1 MKRVRDRGGLMRDC
15 GNDTEVY
22 GTIINVPLIFFD
34 FSTIRVG
41 KCLWKKNLKN
51 FYQTFSPWI
60 PSKCNESNI
69 YQQQSSFNS
78 RRSFNLISKKS

>member
-1 MKRVRDRGGLMRDC
+1 MKRVRDCGGLMRDC

-41 KCLWKKNLKN
+41 KCLWKKNLKIFIKLFPHGYRVN
-51 FYQTFSPWI
+51 VMSRTFT
-60 PSKCNESNI
+60 N
-69 YQQQSSFNS
+69 NS
-78 RRSFNLISKKS
+78 RHLIVGEVSI